1 MIIKEIKPRRPRAMT
16 ASQLTEYRDRLLEFR
31 TSRDMDDV
39 DKWVWLPKLEDEI
52 LMLDKEIKRHL
63 LTRHAK

>member
-1 MIIKEIKPRRPRAMT
+1 MREKEITPRRPRAMT

-31 TSRDMDDV
+31 LSRDMDDV

-52 LMLDKEIKRHL
+52 LMLDKEIKRHYL
-63 LTRHAK
+63 MRHAK

>member
-16 ASQLTEYRDRLLEFR
+16 ASQLTEYRDSLLEFR

>member
-1 MIIKEIKPRRPRAMT
+1 MIQKEITPKRPRAMT
-16 ASQLTEYRDRLLEFR
+16 ASQLTEYRDSLLEFR
-31 TSRDMDDV
+31 TSREMDDV

>member
-1 MIIKEIKPRRPRAMT
+1 MIQKEITPRRPRAMT
-16 ASQLTEYRDRLLEFR
+16 ASQLTEYRDSLLEFR
-31 TSRDMDDV
+31 TSRDMDNV
-39 DKWVWLPKLEDEI
+39 DKWVWLPRIEEEI

>member
-1 MIIKEIKPRRPRAMT
+1 MIQKEINIKRKRAMT
-16 ASQLTEYRDRLLEFR
+16 ASQLTEYRDSLLEFR
-31 TSRDMDDV
+31 TSREMDAV
-39 DKWVWLPKLEDEI
+39 DKWVWLPRIEEEI

>member
-1 MIIKEIKPRRPRAMT
+1 MIQKEINIKRKRAMT
-16 ASQLTEYRDRLLEFR
+16 ASQLTEYRDSLLEFR
-31 TSRDMDDV
+31 TSREMDDV
-39 DKWVWLPKLEDEI
+39 DKWVWLPKLEAEI

>member
-1 MIIKEIKPRRPRAMT
+1 MIQKEITPRRPRAMT
-16 ASQLTEYRDRLLEFR
+16 ASQLTEYRDSLLEFR
-31 TSRDMDDV
+31 MSRDMDDV

-63 LTRHAK
+63 LIRHAK

>member
-1 MIIKEIKPRRPRAMT
+1 MIQKEITPRRPRAMT
-16 ASQLTEYRDRLLEFR
+16 ASQLTEYRDSLLEFR

-39 DKWVWLPKLEDEI
+39 DKWVWLPKLEAEI

>member
-1 MIIKEIKPRRPRAMT
+1 MIQKEITSRRPRAMT
-16 ASQLTEYRDRLLEFR
+16 ASQLTEYRDSLLEFR
-31 TSRDMDDV
+31 MSRDMDDV

-63 LTRHAK
+63 LIRHAK

>member
-16 ASQLTEYRDRLLEFR
+16 ASQLTEYRGSLLEFR

-39 DKWVWLPKLEDEI
+39 DKWVWLPKLEAEI

>member
-1 MIIKEIKPRRPRAMT
+1 MIQKEITPKRPRAMT
-16 ASQLTEYRDRLLEFR
+16 ASQLTEYRDSLLEFR

-63 LTRHAK
+63 LIRHAK

>member
-1 MIIKEIKPRRPRAMT
+1 MIQKEITPKRPRAMT
-16 ASQLTEYRDRLLEFR
+16 ASQLTEYRDSLLKFKV
-31 TSRDMDDV
+31 SREMDAV

-63 LTRHAK
+63 LIRHAK

>member
-1 MIIKEIKPRRPRAMT
+1 MIQKEITPRRPRAMT
-16 ASQLTEYRDRLLEFR
+16 ASQLTEYRDSLLEFR
-31 TSRDMDDV
+31 MSRDMDDV

>member
-1 MIIKEIKPRRPRAMT
+1 MREKEIKARRPRAMT
-16 ASQLTEYRDRLLEFR
+16 ASQLTEYRDSLLEFR
-31 TSRDMDDV
+31 MSRDMDDV
-39 DKWVWLPKLEDEI
+39 DKWVWLPKLEAEI

>member
-1 MIIKEIKPRRPRAMT
+1 MIQKEITPKRPRAMT
-16 ASQLTEYRDRLLEFR
+16 ASQLTEYRDSLLKFKV
-31 TSRDMDDV
+31 SREMDAV
-39 DKWVWLPKLEDEI
+39 DKWVWLPRIEEEI

>member
-1 MIIKEIKPRRPRAMT
+1 MIQKEITSRRPIAMT
-16 ASQLTEYRDRLLEFR
+16 ASQLTEYRDSLLEFR
-31 TSRDMDDV
+31 MSRDMDDV
-39 DKWVWLPKLEDEI
+39 DKWVWLPRIEEEI

>member
-1 MIIKEIKPRRPRAMT
+1 MIQKEITPRRPRAMT
-16 ASQLTEYRDRLLEFR
+16 ASQLTEYRDSLLEFR

-39 DKWVWLPKLEDEI
+39 DKWVWLPKLEAEI

-63 LTRHAK
+63 LIRHAK

>member
-1 MIIKEIKPRRPRAMT
+1 MIQKEINIKRKRAMT
-16 ASQLTEYRDRLLEFR
+16 ASQLTEYRDSLLEFR
-31 TSRDMDDV
+31 TSREMDDV

>member
-1 MIIKEIKPRRPRAMT
+1 MIQKEIKIKRKRAMT
-16 ASQLTEYRDRLLEFR
+16 ASQLTEYRDSLLEFR
-31 TSRDMDDV
+31 MSRDMDDV

>member
-1 MIIKEIKPRRPRAMT
+1 MIIKEITPRRPRAMT
-16 ASQLTEYRDRLLEFR
+16 ASQLTEYRDSLIKFKV
-31 TSRDMDDV
+31 SREMDDV

>member
-1 MIIKEIKPRRPRAMT
+1 MIQKDTKAKRARAMT
-16 ASQLTEYRDRLLEFR
+16 ASQLTEYRDSLLKFKV
-31 TSRDMDDV
+31 SREMDAV

>member
-1 MIIKEIKPRRPRAMT
+1 MIQKEITPKRPRAMT
-16 ASQLTEYRDRLLEFR
+16 ASQLTEYRDSLLKFKV
-31 TSRDMDDV
+31 SREMDAV

>member
-1 MIIKEIKPRRPRAMT
+1 MIQKEITPKRPRAMT
-16 ASQLTEYRDRLLEFR
+16 ASQLTEYRDSLLEFR

-39 DKWVWLPKLEDEI
+39 DKWVWLPKLEEEI

-63 LTRHAK
+63 LIRHAK

>member
-1 MIIKEIKPRRPRAMT
+1 MIQKEINIKRKRAMT
-16 ASQLTEYRDRLLEFR
+16 ASQLTEYRDSLLEFR

-39 DKWVWLPKLEDEI
+39 DKWVWLPKLEAEI

>member
-1 MIIKEIKPRRPRAMT
+1 MIQKEITPRRPRAMT
-16 ASQLTEYRDRLLEFR
+16 ASQLTEYRDSLLEFR

>member
-1 MIIKEIKPRRPRAMT
+1 MIQKEITPKRPRAMT
-16 ASQLTEYRDRLLEFR
+16 ASQLTEYRDSLLEFR